1 MLQSSSENKQELTWG
16 SFEKWADLEKFTQGF
31 WGVVSTQPSNI
42 SGTPTQSRE
51 PTGPTISPSET
62 SGTSDKQGLIWGS
75 FERWSDLEKFTQGFW
90 DKISA
95 QAGEKIQPVGG
106 SDTGLQLN
114 VISNKELIWG
124 NFETWADLE
133 KFTHGFWDVNLL
145 QSGSSNILGL
155 KFVGFDYR
163 FIRPKFV
170 YPSQP
175 LEPDILYRVYGPVDK
190 FLSPIRHALIFFE
203 NLVITPRMQT
213 SEEQSS
219 QQQTQEQSL
228 QQKTQWVY
236 FSLWDEMAKIKNGW
250 WGD

>member
-1 MLQSSSENKQELTWG
+1 VEDLKLLQSSGEYKQELTWG
-16 SFEKWADLEKFTQGF
+16 SFEKWVDFEQYTQGF
-31 WGVVSTQPSNI
+31 WDINSTQPSEA
-42 SGTPTQSRE
+42 SGTNATNLQSN
-51 PTGPTISPSET
+51 ET
-62 SGTSDKQGLIWGS
+62 SDTTSQSSKFDRITIQLSGDRQGLIWGS
-75 FERWSDLEKFTQGFW
+75 FER
-90 DKISA
+90 
-95 QAGEKIQPVGG
+95 
-106 SDTGLQLN
+106 
-114 VISNKELIWG
+114 
-124 NFETWADLE
+124 WADLE
-133 KFTHGFWDVNLL
+133 KFTHGFWDIILL
-145 QSGSSNILGL
+145 PSDGSNILGL

-203 NLVITPRMQT
+203 NLIITPRMQT

-219 QQQTQEQSL
+219 QQQIQQQTSQQTQEQSL